1 MKAKKIISFCSLFSL
16 VLILSVYYALTPAGV
31 MDQGVSNIQQGDGV
45 NVEVVD
51 GENAYFKNL
60 DILKETSYLEEMKN
74 LDAIVASKDT
84 TSEEKVAAL
93 ENKSE
98 KTKINENEK
107 KLTQLIKEKGYN
119 NAYVEYE
126 NGNINILVSKKDAT
140 SKDAENI
147 ISLIYGEG
155 ITNKTPIVSFKG

>member
-74 LDAIVASKDT
+74 VH
-84 TSEEKVAAL
+84 
-93 ENKSE
+93 
-98 KTKINENEK
+98 
-107 KLTQLIKEKGYN
+107 KGM
-119 NAYVEYE
+119 
-126 NGNINILVSKKDAT
+126 
-140 SKDAENI
+140 
-147 ISLIYGEG
+147 
-155 ITNKTPIVSFKG
+155 